1 MSLSPESYL
10 TNRNNILKALHLGF
24 SLLLP
29 FWPILS
35 PVFISQGFR
44 VTYSLSHWCF
54 SFLSDLW
61 KPIHDLN
68 PFIFSVLSHLF
79 FLYTSPL
86 RPLHSTRSIFPAAII
101 SSSKSAD
108 WNIYWTFQNLN
119 LTSSSLADIY
129 HYFVWQEPPG
139 EHPLCHFMLLM
150 CPPQVIPVHPA
161 ILEDF
166 LLDPYGHPV
175 ARSLNCLGLWDLFR
189 VRKVLNRFLGCR
201 AHCGC
206 HAFFVRY
213 LVHRKIS
220 RAFVPVCCSL
230 VHPRSFH
237 ADFGAWLAYKSAT
250 LLWYVNATY
259 MRPQLDMWR
268 ICEWNISP
276 VWFRWMGRL
285 AVGPHRLKWHAETR
299 SQAKTTEIPASDWT
313 RTSKEKMSWSVL
325 DSG

>member
-1 MSLSPESYL
+1 M
-10 TNRNNILKALHLGF
+10 KAY
-24 SLLLP
+24 SR
-29 FWPILS
+29 
-35 PVFISQGFR
+35 SQ
-44 VTYSLSHWCF
+44 
-54 SFLSDLW
+54 
-61 KPIHDLN
+61 PIH
-68 PFIFSVLSHLF
+68 ISVLSHLF

-101 SSSKSAD
+101 FILEIGRLEIYTGPSK
-108 WNIYWTFQNLN
+108 IWTSPPLHWQ
-119 LTSSSLADIY
+119 TSY

-139 EHPLCHFMLLM
+139 EHPLCHL
-150 CPPQVIPVHPA
+150 CCWCAPPQVIPVHPA

-201 AHCGC
+201 GPLR
-206 HAFFVRY
+206 VPRI
-213 LVHRKIS
+213 LRPIS
-220 RAFVPVCCSL
+220 RTSENLPSFRPVCCSL

-276 VWFRWMGRL
+276 VWFRWM
-285 AVGPHRLKWHAETR
+285 V
-299 SQAKTTEIPASDWT
+299 D
-313 RTSKEKMSWSVL
+313 
-325 DSG
+325 